1 MRQSP
6 WKIIGELLSKDN
18 VYQSSIS
25 YKLLR
30 CLFEEC
36 TALWLRNHEYL
47 RWCHKITDQRFRY
60 YGTRNP
66 FFLKFQLVISVSNH
80 VFEWCIFC
88 TYIKGINVCLITR
101 YYNLVKVRTLNF
113 IILAILS
120 FKQRHCFYLLFV

>member
-25 YKLLR
+25 YKFLR
-30 CLFEEC
+30 CLSEN
-36 TALWLRNHEYL
+36 ALHYDYVIMNIPDDVTKWQINV
-47 RWCHKITDQRFRY
+47 FRY
-60 YGTRNP
+60 QGTRNP
-66 FFLKFQLVISVSNH
+66 FFMKFQLVISFSNH
-80 VFEWCIFC
+80 VSEWCIFC

-120 FKQRHCFYLLFV
+120 FKQRHCFYLPFV